1 MVINH
6 VVTGMFLQLVVGG
19 TLELSDEGFNP
30 QHLSTCTSFVGFS
43 EDNLGT
49 KGDKL
54 MGKHK
59 MVSWN
64 KQLDIG

>member
-6 VVTGMFLQLVVGG
+6 VLPGIILQLVGG
-19 TLELSDEGFNP
+19 TLGTYPMKVSTRNTC
-30 QHLSTCTSFVGFS
+30 QHCTSFVGFS

-59 MVSWN
+59 MEVE
-64 KQLDIG
+64 

>member
-1 MVINH
+1 
-6 VVTGMFLQLVVGG
+6 MFLQPTGG
-19 TLELSDEGFNP
+19 GYPGDLSDEGFNP

-54 MGKHK
+54 DGETQHG
-59 MVSWN
+59 VVE
-64 KQLDIG
+64 